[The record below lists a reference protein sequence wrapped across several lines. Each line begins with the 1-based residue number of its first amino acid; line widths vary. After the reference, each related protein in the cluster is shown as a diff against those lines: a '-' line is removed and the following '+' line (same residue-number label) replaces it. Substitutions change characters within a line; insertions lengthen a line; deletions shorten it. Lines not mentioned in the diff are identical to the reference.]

1 MSILDDNEPTP
12 RPTAHPGES
21 LDDLSV
27 DDLKERVQLYRMEIE
42 RLEREVKAKEK
53 HLKAADAYFKR

>member
-1 MSILDDNEPTP
+1 MTFLDDNEPTP
-12 RPTAHPGES
+12 RPTAHPGEN

-42 RLEREVKAKEK
+42 RLEREIKAKEK
-53 HLKAADAYFKR
+53 HLKAADAFFKR